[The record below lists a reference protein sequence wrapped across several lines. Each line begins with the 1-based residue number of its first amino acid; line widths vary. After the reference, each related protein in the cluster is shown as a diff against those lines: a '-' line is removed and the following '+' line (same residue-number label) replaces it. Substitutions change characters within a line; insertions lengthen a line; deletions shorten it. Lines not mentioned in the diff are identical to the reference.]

1 MAFFDEL
8 DGKLD
13 GDLTI
18 EFLLSQGFT
27 CVSNT
32 NTLNAVWTKSTNI
45 RVWYRTL
52 SYNQL
57 SEYETGV
64 RTPVNSTYGKY
75 NLWVLPGKH
84 MWVGI
89 GLNKKVAEYCE
100 RFENPSKSMII
111 TADTIKAIAHKNVGL
126 HDVISIELA

>member
-1 MAFFDEL
+1 MAFFDEF
-8 DGKLD
+8 DGKFD
-13 GDLTI
+13 GDLTV

-27 CVSNT
+27 CVSDT
-32 NTLNAVWTKSTNI
+32 NTLNAVWIKSTNI

-52 SYNQL
+52 SPDRL

-64 RTPVNSTYGKY
+64 RTLVNSTYGKY

-84 MWVGI
+84 MWIGI
-89 GLNKKVAEYCE
+89 GLNKKVAEYSE
-100 RFENPSKSMII
+100 RFENPSKSLIS
-111 TADTIKAIAHKNVGL
+111 AVDTITAIAHKNVGL